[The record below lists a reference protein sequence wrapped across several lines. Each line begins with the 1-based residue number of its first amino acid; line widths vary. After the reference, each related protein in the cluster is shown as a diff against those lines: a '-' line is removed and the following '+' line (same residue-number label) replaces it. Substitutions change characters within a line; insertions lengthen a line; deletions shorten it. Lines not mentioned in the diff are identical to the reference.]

1 MILYE
6 EMIFLSTKKLDLGR
20 DSLTKIILKYGIP
33 SILTMWVYSL
43 YTIVDGI
50 FIGKFLGAKEIASVN
65 IVMPFVNFSFA
76 LGIMVAVG
84 GGTIIAIRLGENNP
98 KEANR
103 IYSLS
108 TQVFMVLGGLFG
120 SLGIFFPKYMV
131 RILGANDVIAD
142 SSASYLFI
150 ISFFTLFYLLSYGFE
165 IFIRIEGNPAYSMV
179 CNMAG
184 AVINIV
190 LDYVFIVHFHWGIQG
205 AAFATGMAQLG
216 TALSLWWYLIFRA
229 KKLKFKF
236 TKFDLKAV
244 GALCFNGSSE
254 FLTEIATGIVI
265 MAFNINIMRM
275 IGEKGVSAFGI
286 IGYISTLVT
295 MTMIGFS
302 QGLQP
307 IISYNYGAEKYDRI
321 KKILKIGIGAVAVL
335 GISFYLTVNYFSYD
349 IISMFVKNDK
359 TLFALTKEA
368 VNIYSFTYILMGIN
382 IIISA
387 YFTAIEDAMIS
398 AVLSILRGIIFINTL
413 LYLCPLIFD
422 TKGIWLSA
430 PVNEMITLIFSALI
444 FMTIGMKRIAVQKIK

>member
-1 MILYE
+1 
-6 EMIFLSTKKLDLGR
+6 MIFLSTKKLDLGR

-108 TQVFMVLGGLFG
+108 TQVFMVLGGLLG
-120 SLGIFFPKYMV
+120 SLGIFFPEYMV

-205 AAFATGMAQLG
+205 AALATGMAQLG

-307 IISYNYGAEKYDRI
+307 VISYNYGAEKYDRI

-430 PVNEMITLIFSALI
+430 PVNEMITLIFSTLI

>member
-1 MILYE
+1 MA
-6 EMIFLSTKKLDLGR
+6 KLDLGR

-33 SILTMWVYSL
+33 SIFTMWIYSL

-50 FIGKFLGAKEIASVN
+50 FIGKYLGAKEIAAVN
-65 IVMPFVNFSFA
+65 IVMPYVNISFA
-76 LGIMVAVG
+76 LGIMIAVG
-84 GGTIIAIRLGENNP
+84 GGTIIAIRLGEGDI

-108 TQVFMVLGGLFG
+108 TQFFMVLGGL
-120 SLGIFFPKYMV
+120 LGTLGVFFPRQMV
-131 RILGANDVIAD
+131 KILGANDVIID
-142 SSASYLFI
+142 SAEKYLFI

-165 IFIRIEGNPAYSMV
+165 IFIRIEGNPAYSML
-179 CNMAG
+179 CNLTG
-184 AVINIV
+184 AIINIV
-190 LDYVFIVHFHWGIQG
+190 LDYIFIVHLHWGIGG
-205 AAFATGMAQLG
+205 AALATGMAQLG
-216 TALSLWWYLIFRA
+216 TALSLGGYLVFKA
-229 KKLKFKF
+229 KKLKFRF
-236 TKFDLKAV
+236 TKFDFRAI

-307 IISYNYGAEKYDRI
+307 IISYNYGAEKYKRI
-321 KKILKIGIGAVAVL
+321 KKVLKIGIGTVTIL
-335 GISFYLTVNYFSYD
+335 GVMFYLTINFFAHD
-349 IISMFVKNDK
+349 IISMFVKNDEN
-359 TLFALTKEA
+359 LFVITKEA
-368 VNIYSFTYILMGIN
+368 VRIYSFTYILMGIN

-387 YFTAIEDAMIS
+387 YFTAIEDALIS

-413 LYLCPLIFD
+413 LYIFPLIFD
-422 TKGIWLSA
+422 SRGIWMSA
-430 PVNEMITLIFSALI
+430 PANEVITLVFSFIIFS
-444 FMTIGMKRIAVQKIK
+444 TIGIKRINERAAQTVK

>member
-1 MILYE
+1 MA
-6 EMIFLSTKKLDLGR
+6 KLDLGR

-33 SILTMWVYSL
+33 SIFTMWIYSL

-50 FIGKFLGAKEIASVN
+50 FIGKYLGAKEIAAVN
-65 IVMPFVNFSFA
+65 IVMPYVNISFA
-76 LGIMVAVG
+76 LGIMIAVG
-84 GGTIIAIRLGENNP
+84 GGTIIAIRLGEGDI

-108 TQVFMVLGGLFG
+108 TQFFMVLGGL
-120 SLGIFFPKYMV
+120 LGTLGVFFPRQMV
-131 RILGANDVIAD
+131 KMLGANDVIID
-142 SSASYLFI
+142 SAEKYLFI

-165 IFIRIEGNPAYSMV
+165 IFIRIEGNPAYSML
-179 CNMAG
+179 CNLAG
-184 AVINIV
+184 AIINIV
-190 LDYVFIVHFHWGIQG
+190 LDYIFIVHLHWGIGG
-205 AAFATGMAQLG
+205 AALATGMAQLG
-216 TALSLWWYLIFRA
+216 TALSLGGYLVFKA
-229 KKLKFKF
+229 KKLKFRF
-236 TKFDLKAV
+236 TKFDFRAI

-307 IISYNYGAEKYDRI
+307 IISYNYGAEKYKRI
-321 KKILKIGIGAVAVL
+321 KKVLKIGIGTVTIL
-335 GISFYLTVNYFSYD
+335 GVMFYLTINFFAHD
-349 IISMFVKNDK
+349 IISMFVKNDEN
-359 TLFALTKEA
+359 LFVITKEA
-368 VNIYSFTYILMGIN
+368 VRIYSFTYILMGIN

-387 YFTAIEDAMIS
+387 YFTAIEDALIS

-413 LYLCPLIFD
+413 LYIFPLIFD
-422 TKGIWLSA
+422 SRGIWMSA
-430 PVNEMITLIFSALI
+430 PANEVITLVFSFIIFS
-444 FMTIGMKRIAVQKIK
+444 TIGIKRINERAAQTVK

>member
-1 MILYE
+1 M
-6 EMIFLSTKKLDLGR
+6 STKKLDLGR

-108 TQVFMVLGGLFG
+108 TQVFMVLGGLLG
-120 SLGIFFPKYMV
+120 SLGIFFPEYMV

-205 AAFATGMAQLG
+205 AALATGMAQLG

-307 IISYNYGAEKYDRI
+307 VISYNYGAEKYDRI

-430 PVNEMITLIFSALI
+430 PVNEMITLIFSTLI

>member
-1 MILYE
+1 MA
-6 EMIFLSTKKLDLGR
+6 KLDLGR

-33 SILTMWVYSL
+33 SIFTMWIYSL

-50 FIGKFLGAKEIASVN
+50 FIGKYLGAKEIAAVN
-65 IVMPFVNFSFA
+65 IVMPYVNISFA
-76 LGIMVAVG
+76 LGIMIAVG
-84 GGTIIAIRLGENNP
+84 GGTIIAIRLGEGNL

-108 TQVFMVLGGLFG
+108 TQFFMVLGGL
-120 SLGIFFPKYMV
+120 LGTLGVFFPRQMV
-131 RILGANDVIAD
+131 KILGANDVIID
-142 SSASYLFI
+142 SAEKYLFI

-165 IFIRIEGNPAYSMV
+165 IFIRIEGNPAYSML
-179 CNMAG
+179 CNLAG
-184 AVINIV
+184 AIINIV
-190 LDYVFIVHFHWGIQG
+190 LDYIFIVHLHWGIGG
-205 AAFATGMAQLG
+205 AALATGMAQLG
-216 TALSLWWYLIFRA
+216 TALSLGGYLVFKA
-229 KKLKFKF
+229 KKLKFRF
-236 TKFDLKAV
+236 TKFDFRAI

-307 IISYNYGAEKYDRI
+307 IISYNYGAEKYKRI
-321 KKILKIGIGAVAVL
+321 KKVLKIGIGTVTIL
-335 GISFYLTVNYFSYD
+335 GVMFYLTINFFAHD
-349 IISMFVKNDK
+349 IISMFVKNDEN
-359 TLFALTKEA
+359 LFVITKEA
-368 VNIYSFTYILMGIN
+368 VRIYSFTYILMGIN

-387 YFTAIEDAMIS
+387 YFTAIEDALIS

-413 LYLCPLIFD
+413 LYIFPLIFD
-422 TKGIWLSA
+422 SRGIWMSA
-430 PVNEMITLIFSALI
+430 PANEVITLVFSFIIFS
-444 FMTIGMKRIAVQKIK
+444 TIGIKRINERAAQTVK

>member
-1 MILYE
+1 MN
-6 EMIFLSTKKLDLGR
+6 TAKLDLGR
-20 DSLTKIILKYGIP
+20 DSFTKIILKYGIP

-50 FIGKFLGAKEIASVN
+50 FIGKFLGANEIASVN
-65 IVMPFVNFSFA
+65 IVMPYVNFSFA

-98 KEANR
+98 EEANR

-108 TQVFMVLGGLFG
+108 TQFFMVLGGLLG
-120 SLGIFFPKYMV
+120 SLGIFFPKHMV
-131 RILGANDVIAD
+131 RFLGANDVIAD
-142 SSASYLFI
+142 NAASYLFI
-150 ISFFTLFYLLSYGFE
+150 ISFFTLFYLLAYGFE
-165 IFIRIEGNPAYSMV
+165 IFIRIEGNPAYSMI
-179 CNMAG
+179 CNLAG
-184 AVINIV
+184 AIINIL
-190 LDYVFIVHFHWGIQG
+190 LDYIFIVHFHWGIEG
-205 AAFATGMAQLG
+205 AALATGMAQFG
-216 TALSLWWYLIFRA
+216 TAFSLWWYLFFRA

-236 TKFDLKAV
+236 TKFDFKAI
-244 GALCFNGSSE
+244 GSLCFNGSSE

-307 IISYNYGAEKYDRI
+307 VISYNYGAEKYERI
-321 KKILKIGIGAVAVL
+321 KKILKIGIAVVAVL
-335 GISFYLTVNYFSYD
+335 GIGFYTIINFFAYD
-349 IISMFVKNDK
+349 IISMFVKNDQI
-359 TLFALTKEA
+359 LFDLTKEA

-387 YFTAIEDAMIS
+387 YFTAIEDALIS
-398 AVLSILRGIIFINTL
+398 AVLSVLRGIIFINTL
-413 LYLCPLIFD
+413 LYLCPIIFD

-430 PVNEMITLIFSALI
+430 PVNEMVTLVFSILI
-444 FMTIGMKRIAVQKIK
+444 FMTIGMKRIAAEKITL

>member
-1 MILYE
+1 MA
-6 EMIFLSTKKLDLGR
+6 KLDLGR

-33 SILTMWVYSL
+33 SIFTMWIYSL

-50 FIGKFLGAKEIASVN
+50 FIGKYLGAKEIAAVN
-65 IVMPFVNFSFA
+65 IVMPYVNISFA
-76 LGIMVAVG
+76 LGIMIAVG
-84 GGTIIAIRLGENNP
+84 GGTIIAIRLGEGNL

-108 TQVFMVLGGLFG
+108 TQLFMVLGGL
-120 SLGIFFPKYMV
+120 LGTLGVFFPRQMV
-131 RILGANDVIAD
+131 RILGANDVIID
-142 SSASYLFI
+142 SAEKYLFI

-165 IFIRIEGNPAYSMV
+165 IFIRIEGNPAYSML
-179 CNMAG
+179 CNGAG

-190 LDYVFIVHFHWGIQG
+190 LDYIFIVHLHWGITG
-205 AAFATGMAQLG
+205 AALATGMAQLG
-216 TALSLWWYLIFRA
+216 TALSLGGYLAFKA

-236 TKFDLKAV
+236 TKFDFRAM
-244 GALCFNGSSE
+244 GTLCFNGSSE

-321 KKILKIGIGAVAVL
+321 KKVLKIGITTVTVL
-335 GISFYLTVNYFSYD
+335 GIMFYLAINFFAKD
-349 IISMFVKNDK
+349 IISMFVKNDQN
-359 TLFALTKEA
+359 LFMITREA
-368 VNIYSFTYILMGIN
+368 VRIYSFTYILMGIN

-387 YFTAIEDAMIS
+387 YFTAIEDALIS

-413 LYLCPLIFD
+413 LYLLPLVFESR
-422 TKGIWLSA
+422 GIWLSA
-430 PVNEMITLIFSALI
+430 PANEIITLIFSFVI
-444 FMTIGMKRIAVQKIK
+444 FSTIGIKRINEKAVIEVK

>member
-1 MILYE
+1 MA
-6 EMIFLSTKKLDLGR
+6 KLDLGR

-33 SILTMWVYSL
+33 SIFTMWIYSL

-50 FIGKFLGAKEIASVN
+50 FIGKYLGAKEIAAVN
-65 IVMPFVNFSFA
+65 IVMPYVNISFA
-76 LGIMVAVG
+76 LGIMIAVG
-84 GGTIIAIRLGENNP
+84 GGTIIAIRLGEGNL

-108 TQVFMVLGGLFG
+108 TQLFMVLGGL
-120 SLGIFFPKYMV
+120 LGTLGVFFPRQMV
-131 RILGANDVIAD
+131 RILGANDVIID
-142 SSASYLFI
+142 SAEKYLFI
-150 ISFFTLFYLLSYGFE
+150 ISFFTIFYLLSYGFE

-179 CNMAG
+179 CNGAG

-190 LDYVFIVHFHWGIQG
+190 LDYIFIVHLHWGITG
-205 AAFATGMAQLG
+205 AALATGMAQLG
-216 TALSLWWYLIFRA
+216 TALSLGGYLAFKA

-236 TKFDLKAV
+236 TKFDIKAI
-244 GALCFNGSSE
+244 GNLCFNGSSE

-265 MAFNINIMRM
+265 MAFNINIMKI

-321 KKILKIGIGAVAVL
+321 KKVLKIGITTVTVL
-335 GISFYLTVNYFSYD
+335 GIMFYLTINFFAKD
-349 IISMFVKNDK
+349 IISMFVKNDQN
-359 TLFALTKEA
+359 LFAITKEA
-368 VNIYSFTYILMGIN
+368 VRLYSFTYILMGIN

-398 AVLSILRGIIFINTL
+398 AVLSILRGIVFINTL
-413 LYLCPLIFD
+413 LYIFPLIFESR
-422 TKGIWLSA
+422 GIWLSA
-430 PVNEMITLIFSALI
+430 PANEIITLVFSFLIFS
-444 FMTIGMKRIAVQKIK
+444 TIGIKRINEKSTIKVK

>member
-1 MILYE
+1 MA
-6 EMIFLSTKKLDLGR
+6 KLDLGR

-33 SILTMWVYSL
+33 SIFTMWIYSL

-50 FIGKFLGAKEIASVN
+50 FIGKYLGAKEIAAVN
-65 IVMPFVNFSFA
+65 IVMPYVNISFA
-76 LGIMVAVG
+76 LGIMIAVG
-84 GGTIIAIRLGENNP
+84 GGTIIAIRLGEGDL

-108 TQVFMVLGGLFG
+108 TQFFMVLGGL
-120 SLGIFFPKYMV
+120 LGTLGVFFPRQMV
-131 RILGANDVIAD
+131 KILGANDVIID
-142 SSASYLFI
+142 SAEKYLFI

-165 IFIRIEGNPAYSMV
+165 IFIRIEGNPAYSML
-179 CNMAG
+179 CNLAG
-184 AVINIV
+184 AIINIV
-190 LDYVFIVHFHWGIQG
+190 LDYIFIVHLHWGIGG
-205 AAFATGMAQLG
+205 AALATGMAQLG
-216 TALSLWWYLIFRA
+216 TALSLGGYLVFKA
-229 KKLKFKF
+229 KKLKFRF
-236 TKFDLKAV
+236 TKFDFRAI

-307 IISYNYGAEKYDRI
+307 IISYNYGAEKYKRI
-321 KKILKIGIGAVAVL
+321 KKVLKIGIGTVTVL
-335 GISFYLTVNYFSYD
+335 GVMFYLTINFFAQD
-349 IISMFVKNDK
+349 IISMFVKNDEN
-359 TLFALTKEA
+359 LFVITKEA
-368 VNIYSFTYILMGIN
+368 VRIYSFTYILMGIN

-387 YFTAIEDAMIS
+387 YFTAIEDALIS

-413 LYLCPLIFD
+413 LYIFPLIFD
-422 TKGIWLSA
+422 SRGIWMSA
-430 PVNEMITLIFSALI
+430 PANEVITLVFSFIIFS
-444 FMTIGMKRIAVQKIK
+444 TIGIKRINESAAQTVE

>member
-1 MILYE
+1 MA
-6 EMIFLSTKKLDLGR
+6 KLDLGR

-33 SILTMWVYSL
+33 SIFTMWIYSL

-50 FIGKFLGAKEIASVN
+50 FIGKYLGAKEIAAVN
-65 IVMPFVNFSFA
+65 IVMPYVNISFA
-76 LGIMVAVG
+76 LGIMIAVG
-84 GGTIIAIRLGENNP
+84 GGTIIAIRLGEGDI

-108 TQVFMVLGGLFG
+108 TQFFMVLGGL
-120 SLGIFFPKYMV
+120 LGTLGVFFPRQMV
-131 RILGANDVIAD
+131 KILGANDVIID
-142 SSASYLFI
+142 SAEKYLFI

-165 IFIRIEGNPAYSMV
+165 IFIRIEGNPAYSML
-179 CNMAG
+179 CNLAG
-184 AVINIV
+184 AIINIV
-190 LDYVFIVHFHWGIQG
+190 LDYIFIVHLHWGIGG
-205 AAFATGMAQLG
+205 AALATGMAQLG
-216 TALSLWWYLIFRA
+216 TALSLGGYLAFKA
-229 KKLKFKF
+229 KKLKFRF
-236 TKFDLKAV
+236 TKFDFRAI

-307 IISYNYGAEKYDRI
+307 IISYNYGAEKYKRI
-321 KKILKIGIGAVAVL
+321 KKVLKIGIGTVTIL
-335 GISFYLTVNYFSYD
+335 GVMFYLTINFFAHD
-349 IISMFVKNDK
+349 IISMFVKNDEN
-359 TLFALTKEA
+359 LFVITKEA
-368 VNIYSFTYILMGIN
+368 VRIYSFTYILMGIN

-387 YFTAIEDAMIS
+387 YFTAIEDALIS

-413 LYLCPLIFD
+413 LYIFPLIFD
-422 TKGIWLSA
+422 SRGIWMSA
-430 PVNEMITLIFSALI
+430 PANEVITLVFSFIIFS
-444 FMTIGMKRIAVQKIK
+444 TIGIKRINERAAQTVK

>member
-1 MILYE
+1 MN
-6 EMIFLSTKKLDLGR
+6 TAKLDLGR

-50 FIGKFLGAKEIASVN
+50 FIGKFLGANEIASVN
-65 IVMPFVNFSFA
+65 IVMPYVNFSFA

-98 KEANR
+98 EEANR

-108 TQVFMVLGGLFG
+108 TQFFMVLGGLLG
-120 SLGIFFPKYMV
+120 SLGIFFPKHMV
-131 RILGANDVIAD
+131 RFLGANDVIAD
-142 SSASYLFI
+142 NAASYLFI
-150 ISFFTLFYLLSYGFE
+150 ISFFTLFYLLAYGFE
-165 IFIRIEGNPAYSMV
+165 IFIRIEGNPAYSMI
-179 CNMAG
+179 CNLAG
-184 AVINIV
+184 AIINIV
-190 LDYVFIVHFHWGIQG
+190 LDYIFIVHFHWGIEG
-205 AAFATGMAQLG
+205 AALATGMAQFG
-216 TALSLWWYLIFRA
+216 TAFSLWWYLFFKA
-229 KKLKFKF
+229 KKLKFRF
-236 TKFDLKAV
+236 TKFDFKAI

-295 MTMIGFS
+295 MTMIGFF

-307 IISYNYGAEKYDRI
+307 VISYNYGAEKYERI
-321 KKILKIGIGAVAVL
+321 KKILKIGIGVVAVL
-335 GISFYLTVNYFSYD
+335 GIGFYTMINFFAYD
-349 IISMFVKNDK
+349 IISMFVKNDQV
-359 TLFALTKEA
+359 LFDLTKDA

-387 YFTAIEDAMIS
+387 YFTAIEDALIS
-398 AVLSILRGIIFINTL
+398 AILSILRGIIFINTL
-413 LYLCPLIFD
+413 LYLCPIIFD

-430 PVNEMITLIFSALI
+430 PVNEMVTLIFSILI
-444 FMTIGMKRIAVQKIK
+444 FMTIGMKRIEAEKITL

>member
-1 MILYE
+1 MA
-6 EMIFLSTKKLDLGR
+6 KLDLGR

-33 SILTMWVYSL
+33 SIFTMWIYSL

-50 FIGKFLGAKEIASVN
+50 FIGKYLGAKEIAAVN
-65 IVMPFVNFSFA
+65 IVMPYVNISFA
-76 LGIMVAVG
+76 LGIMIAVG
-84 GGTIIAIRLGENNP
+84 GGTIIAIRLGEGNL

-108 TQVFMVLGGLFG
+108 TQLFMVLGGL
-120 SLGIFFPKYMV
+120 LGTLGVFFPRQMV
-131 RILGANDVIAD
+131 KILGANDVIID
-142 SSASYLFI
+142 SAEKYLFI

-165 IFIRIEGNPAYSMV
+165 IFIRIEGNPAYSML
-179 CNMAG
+179 CNGAG

-190 LDYVFIVHFHWGIQG
+190 LDYIFIVHLHWGIGG
-205 AAFATGMAQLG
+205 AALATGMAQLG
-216 TALSLWWYLIFRA
+216 TALSLGGYLVFKA

-236 TKFDLKAV
+236 TKFDFKAI

-321 KKILKIGIGAVAVL
+321 KKVLKIGITTVTVL
-335 GISFYLTVNYFSYD
+335 GIMFYLTINFFAKD
-349 IISMFVKNDK
+349 IISMFVKNDQN
-359 TLFALTKEA
+359 LFMITKEA
-368 VNIYSFTYILMGIN
+368 VRIYSFTYILMGIN

-387 YFTAIEDAMIS
+387 YFTAIEDALIS

-413 LYLCPLIFD
+413 LFVLPLVFESR
-422 TKGIWLSA
+422 GIWLSA
-430 PVNEMITLIFSALI
+430 PANEIITLIFSFVI
-444 FMTIGMKRIAVQKIK
+444 FSTIGIKRINEKAVIEVK

>member
-1 MILYE
+1 MN
-6 EMIFLSTKKLDLGR
+6 TAKLDLGR

-50 FIGKFLGAKEIASVN
+50 FIGKFLGANEIASVN
-65 IVMPFVNFSFA
+65 IVMPYVNFSFA

-98 KEANR
+98 EEANR

-108 TQVFMVLGGLFG
+108 TQFFMVLGGLLG
-120 SLGIFFPKYMV
+120 SLGIFFPKHMV
-131 RILGANDVIAD
+131 RFLGANDVIAD
-142 SSASYLFI
+142 NAASYLFI
-150 ISFFTLFYLLSYGFE
+150 ISFFTLFYLLAYGFE
-165 IFIRIEGNPAYSMV
+165 IFIRIEGNPAYSMI
-179 CNMAG
+179 CNLAG
-184 AVINIV
+184 AIINIV
-190 LDYVFIVHFHWGIQG
+190 LDYIFIVHFHWGIEG
-205 AAFATGMAQLG
+205 AALATGMAQFG
-216 TALSLWWYLIFRA
+216 TAFSLWWYLFFRA

-236 TKFDLKAV
+236 TKFDFKAI

-307 IISYNYGAEKYDRI
+307 VISYNYGAEKYERI
-321 KKILKIGIGAVAVL
+321 KKILKIGIAVVAVL
-335 GISFYLTVNYFSYD
+335 GIGFYTMINFFVYD
-349 IISMFVKNDK
+349 IISMFVKNDQI
-359 TLFALTKEA
+359 LFDLTKEA

-387 YFTAIEDAMIS
+387 YFTAIEDALIS

-413 LYLCPLIFD
+413 LYLCPIIFD

-430 PVNEMITLIFSALI
+430 PVNEMVTLVFSILI
-444 FMTIGMKRIAVQKIK
+444 FMTIGMKRIAAEKITL

>member
-108 TQVFMVLGGLFG
+108 TQVFMVLGGLLG

-307 IISYNYGAEKYDRI
+307 VISYNYGAEKYDRI

>member
-108 TQVFMVLGGLFG
+108 TQVFMVLGGLLG

-131 RILGANDVIAD
+131 RILGANDVIAN

-205 AAFATGMAQLG
+205 AALATGMAQLG

-307 IISYNYGAEKYDRI
+307 VISYNYGAEKYDRI

-430 PVNEMITLIFSALI
+430 PVNEMITLIFSTLI

>member
-1 MILYE
+1 MA
-6 EMIFLSTKKLDLGR
+6 KLDLGR

-33 SILTMWVYSL
+33 SIFTMWIYSL

-50 FIGKFLGAKEIASVN
+50 FIGKYLGAKEIAAVN
-65 IVMPFVNFSFA
+65 IVMPYVNISFA
-76 LGIMVAVG
+76 LGIMIAVG
-84 GGTIIAIRLGENNP
+84 GGTIIAIRLGEGDI

-108 TQVFMVLGGLFG
+108 TQFFMVLGGL
-120 SLGIFFPKYMV
+120 LGTLGVFFPRQMV
-131 RILGANDVIAD
+131 KILGANDVIID
-142 SSASYLFI
+142 SAEKYLFI

-165 IFIRIEGNPAYSMV
+165 IFIRIEGNPAYSML
-179 CNMAG
+179 CNLAG
-184 AVINIV
+184 AIINIV
-190 LDYVFIVHFHWGIQG
+190 LDYIFIVHLHWGIGG
-205 AAFATGMAQLG
+205 AALATGMAQLG
-216 TALSLWWYLIFRA
+216 TALSLGGYLVFKA
-229 KKLKFKF
+229 KKLKFRF
-236 TKFDLKAV
+236 TKFDFRAI

-307 IISYNYGAEKYDRI
+307 IISYNYGAEKYKRI
-321 KKILKIGIGAVAVL
+321 KKVLKIGIGTVTIL
-335 GISFYLTVNYFSYD
+335 GVMFYLTINFFAHD
-349 IISMFVKNDK
+349 IISMFVKNDEN
-359 TLFALTKEA
+359 LFVITKEA
-368 VNIYSFTYILMGIN
+368 VRIYSFTYILMGIN

-387 YFTAIEDAMIS
+387 YFTAIEDALIS

-413 LYLCPLIFD
+413 LYIFPLIFD
-422 TKGIWLSA
+422 SRGIWMSA
-430 PVNEMITLIFSALI
+430 PANEVITLVFSFIIFS
-444 FMTIGMKRIAVQKIK
+444 TIGIKRINERAAQTVK

>member
-1 MILYE
+1 MA
-6 EMIFLSTKKLDLGR
+6 KLDLGR

-33 SILTMWVYSL
+33 SIFTMWIYSL

-50 FIGKFLGAKEIASVN
+50 FIGKYLGAKEIAAVN
-65 IVMPFVNFSFA
+65 IVMPYVNISFA
-76 LGIMVAVG
+76 LGIMIAVG
-84 GGTIIAIRLGENNP
+84 GGTIIAIRLGEGDL

-108 TQVFMVLGGLFG
+108 TQFFMVLGGL
-120 SLGIFFPKYMV
+120 LGTLGVFFPRQMV
-131 RILGANDVIAD
+131 KILGANDVIID
-142 SSASYLFI
+142 SAEKYLFI

-165 IFIRIEGNPAYSMV
+165 IFIRIEGNPAYSML
-179 CNMAG
+179 CNLAG
-184 AVINIV
+184 AIINIV
-190 LDYVFIVHFHWGIQG
+190 LDYIFIVHLHWGIGG
-205 AAFATGMAQLG
+205 AALATGMAQLG
-216 TALSLWWYLIFRA
+216 TALSLGGYLAFKA
-229 KKLKFKF
+229 KKLKFRF
-236 TKFDLKAV
+236 TKFDFRAI

-307 IISYNYGAEKYDRI
+307 IISYNYGAEKYKRI
-321 KKILKIGIGAVAVL
+321 KKVLKIGIGTVTIL
-335 GISFYLTVNYFSYD
+335 GVMFYLTINFFAHD
-349 IISMFVKNDK
+349 IISMFVKNDEN
-359 TLFALTKEA
+359 LFVITKEA
-368 VNIYSFTYILMGIN
+368 VRIYSFTYILMGIN

-387 YFTAIEDAMIS
+387 YFTAIEDALIS

-413 LYLCPLIFD
+413 LYIFPLIFD
-422 TKGIWLSA
+422 SRGIWMSA
-430 PVNEMITLIFSALI
+430 PANEVITLVFSFIIFS
-444 FMTIGMKRIAVQKIK
+444 TIGIKRINESAAQTVE

>member
-1 MILYE
+1 MN
-6 EMIFLSTKKLDLGR
+6 TAKLDLGR

-50 FIGKFLGAKEIASVN
+50 FIGKFLGANEIASVN
-65 IVMPFVNFSFA
+65 IVMPYVNFSFA

-98 KEANR
+98 EEANR

-108 TQVFMVLGGLFG
+108 TQFFMVLGGLLG
-120 SLGIFFPKYMV
+120 SLGIFFPKHMV
-131 RILGANDVIAD
+131 RFLGANDVIAD
-142 SSASYLFI
+142 NAASYLFI
-150 ISFFTLFYLLSYGFE
+150 ISFFTLFYLLAYGFE
-165 IFIRIEGNPAYSMV
+165 IFIRIEGNPAYSMI
-179 CNMAG
+179 CNLAG
-184 AVINIV
+184 AIINIV
-190 LDYVFIVHFHWGIQG
+190 LDYIFIVHFHWGIEG
-205 AAFATGMAQLG
+205 AALATGMAQFG
-216 TALSLWWYLIFRA
+216 TAFSLWWYLFFRA

-236 TKFDLKAV
+236 TKFDFKAI

-307 IISYNYGAEKYDRI
+307 VISYNYGAEKYERI
-321 KKILKIGIGAVAVL
+321 KKILKIGIAVVAVL
-335 GISFYLTVNYFSYD
+335 GISFYTMINFFAYD
-349 IISMFVKNDK
+349 IISMFVKNDQI
-359 TLFALTKEA
+359 LFDLTKEA

-387 YFTAIEDAMIS
+387 YFTAIEDALIS
-398 AVLSILRGIIFINTL
+398 AVLSVLRGIIFINTL
-413 LYLCPLIFD
+413 LYLCPIIFD

-430 PVNEMITLIFSALI
+430 PVNEMVTLVFSILI
-444 FMTIGMKRIAVQKIK
+444 FMTIGMKRIAAEKITL